1 MINKTIDDMYDILL
15 GRETLYEINKKKLR
29 SLIETGEKMK
39 IVRSMSEKVMRYD
52 ELTKYRMDMLEGKII
67 MLNCFLAAFFVMSEK
82 LKKEKFTIAEIIK
95 HIRLS
100 KKSLFESVD
109 MIREIEKLTL
119 LAVTEEYIV
128 PSK

>member
-29 SLIETGEKMK
+29 SLIETGEKIK
-39 IVRSMSEKVMRYD
+39 IVRSMAEKVMRYD